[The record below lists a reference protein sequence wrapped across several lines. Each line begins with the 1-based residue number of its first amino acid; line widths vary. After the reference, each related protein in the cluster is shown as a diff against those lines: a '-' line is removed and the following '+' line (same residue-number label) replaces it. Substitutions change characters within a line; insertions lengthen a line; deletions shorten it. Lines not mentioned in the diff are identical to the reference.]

1 VSRSATR
8 ANPLPIGLV
17 LLLIA
22 AACTSGVDIR
32 YREAGAHASLLA
44 SAGPMRVSIAPVVDR
59 RVDTERVGTDEKDG
73 DIVTARPVVDIV
85 HEALSV
91 ELGKNGYAISVAE
104 RDATVAITVQE
115 FWIDI
120 AHGYSK
126 PQCVSRVSIALVV
139 TDGQTGGVLFTRRY
153 IGTRRQEVDKVS
165 NDAVRAIMGAALA
178 RTMRSIATDPA
189 LVAVFGRSRA
199 SAARGLSPV
208 LRLNPGRHRD
218 HRAA

>member
-1 VSRSATR
+1 MSRSATR

-17 LLLIA
+17 LLLTA
-22 AACTSGVDIR
+22 AACGTSGVDIR
-32 YREAGAHASLLA
+32 YREADAHASLLA
-44 SAGPMRVSIAPVVDR
+44 SAAPMRVSIAPVVDR
-59 RVDTERVGTDEKDG
+59 RVDTKRVGTDEKDG

-104 RDATVAITVQE
+104 RDVIVAMTVEE

-126 PQCVSRVSIALVV
+126 AQCVGRVSIALVV

-199 SAARGLSPV
+199 SASR
-208 LRLNPGRHRD
+208 
-218 HRAA
+218 